1 MCWPCWG
8 KSPQVNGTCVLVMHN
23 FNVCLAICVCT
34 WGLHYDTH
42 KATPPTPPGLCS
54 KQISPSIYSSSIHHP
69 SESPFPFSRSEDWPL
84 RSIFRKGL
92 HLPLLTS
99 ICQLFPSVSV
109 PGARQYFWR
118 AHQNGWGE
126 MIWLMPI
133 ASLSIHDYFLE
144 SIRLIWLIQV
154 VALIKGLPLSLHFH
168 FSIAL
173 AFHFLWIRSLSSLL
187 PSVRLS
193 CTHFTTACFSWL
205 EETDHTHLDPP
216 SSASNARESLGDG
229 HPL

>member
-1 MCWPCWG
+1 MTPLKPRLPLLLDFVEN
-8 KSPQVNGTCVLVMHN
+8 KSL
-23 FNVCLAICVCT
+23 
-34 WGLHYDTH
+34 
-42 KATPPTPPGLCS
+42 
-54 KQISPSIYSSSIHHP
+54 HP
-69 SESPFPFSRSEDWPL
+69 STLLLFTIPQSPLFPSQGDWSL
-84 RSIFRKGL
+84 RSIFGEGL
-92 HLPLLTS
+92 HLPLFTY
-99 ICQLFPSVSV
+99 IRQLFPSVSV
-109 PGARQYFWR
+109 PGARLHFRR
-118 AHQNGWGE
+118 AHQNGWCE
-126 MIWLMPI
+126 MIWLMHI

-173 AFHFLWIRSLSSLL
+173 AFHFLWIRSLSSLF